1 MRDKVRGDWGDRYE
15 RGPGVRVGKNKGGA
29 VWDASP
35 DLLRLLGNQVS
46 FTYILGLFYLYIRSL
61 GHSGLCHF
69 LI

>member
-46 FTYILGLFYLYIRSL
+46 FT
-61 GHSGLCHF
+61 
-69 LI
+69 